1 MVVVFWR
8 VARCR
13 GVPAYSEAAPT
24 SPLTAAPSIIST
36 IRSPRPFSP
45 SFPFTSNSPNRF
57 NNLAFEVDNRVL
69 HCSRRLMSSLRRTAA
84 SRDFQ
89 SVDGLELATVE
100 EMAASLWRIRRAW
113 AIETRMLDNHTAAQP
128 EGDLLDRITAAFT
141 EPNHALGQALMH
153 RYETRL
159 HLMYQRAFHN
169 LLILRQEIPNSRIPN
184 EPNPISGHPALLESP
199 EAGQ

>member
-1 MVVVFWR
+1 
-8 VARCR
+8 
-13 GVPAYSEAAPT
+13 
-24 SPLTAAPSIIST
+24 
-36 IRSPRPFSP
+36 
-45 SFPFTSNSPNRF
+45 
-57 NNLAFEVDNRVL
+57 
-69 HCSRRLMSSLRRTAA
+69 MSSLRRISA
-84 SRDFQ
+84 SRANGARSQGPVTQAGLQRSSQNAIRHGLLSNCVVLEGESQEAFDALIAQLIERFQ
-89 SVDGLELATVE
+89 PVDGVELATVE